1 MGPLPPGQE
10 ANASDSGA
18 ADQTVSTAE
27 EAEGVQGDAGDACV
41 VADDPGQGGSAQH
54 IPLAGAEHT
63 LILVPQPVHGKQN
76 SMLL

>member
-10 ANASDSGA
+10 GHACDIGAS
-18 ADQTVSTAE
+18 DQTVTTAE
-27 EAEGVQGDAGDACV
+27 EAEGVPGDTGDACV

-63 LILVPQPVHGKQN
+63 LILVPQPVHGQQN
-76 SMLL
+76 SRLL